1 VLSEKWISQSK
12 MTKTLKTSV
21 LASGFW
27 RLVAPRWHLGALW
40 VSDARAGRLFRIDRH
55 CYDTVA
61 ANLDNYPDRRQTA
74 RVETTTVDVPGAAN
88 SMRFAQTCS
97 H

>member
-1 VLSEKWISQSK
+1 

-40 VSDARAGRLFRIDRH
+40 VSDARAGRVFRIDRH

-61 ANLDNYPDRRQTA
+61 ANLDDYPDRRQTT
-74 RVETTTVDVPGAAN
+74 RVETTTVDVPGAA
-88 SMRFAQTCS
+88 SSKRFAQTCS